1 MTTERIERLE
11 ALSETILL
19 ALDQLRQRQE
29 VFQQQLQQQQEG
41 MAGAI
46 ETLVQTVDEVSRET
60 AIDRAEMREFR
71 ATTGAALERIDRVM
85 DYLMRRD
92 GERGTSSNG

>member
-1 MTTERIERLE
+1 MSTERIERLE

-92 GERGTSSNG
+92 GERGSGSNG

>member
-46 ETLVQTVDEVSRET
+46 ETLIQTVDEVSRET
-60 AIDRAEMREFR
+60 AIDRAEMKEFR

-85 DYLMRRD
+85 DYLIRRD